1 MNNFNNKGKSMPLP
15 FLAGIAAGAIAVIA
29 WNKKDLLAQKL
40 QKGAEQTCQSLSE
53 LASKGKAL
61 ANTSLNSEA
70 KELKTQASK
79 AETQN
84 KAKPR
89 RHRPSQSKSKSA
101 QTQGE

>member
-1 MNNFNNKGKSMPLP
+1 MPLP
-15 FLAGIAAGAIAVIA
+15 FLAGIAAGALAVIA

-61 ANTSLNSEA
+61 ASTSLNSIKNEA